1 MNHYSK
7 LLLSVFI
14 AFVMYTAAL
23 ALPNLSAPVYGKS
36 YESRLSDIRNR
47 KKNIESD
54 IRKLKNDK
62 GALSNELKNLD
73 SELLTA
79 ENELETAQQNMKEQ
93 EFERDSLQKDLDIKN
108 ADLDK
113 KRAQLGERSV
123 EIYKQGDLSY
133 LDLVFGAE
141 DFGDFINRVFFLQII
156 YDNDQSLIDSVKNG
170 IAEVTLKKVAVNQ
183 KINEIKD
190 LQTEIKARIEG
201 ITELQDTKKRAMD
214 VLDKDIDI
222 YEKSVKELE
231 EESKRIQREL
241 ANLAKK
247 GGGYKGKPWTSKF
260 LKPVSGEVRSGFGYR
275 IHPIYK
281 RRKFHMGVDISA
293 SYGTPIK
300 AGGDGKVVFAD
311 WRGGYGKCVII
322 DHGKSV
328 STLYGH
334 MSSISVANGD
344 IVKAG
349 SIIGKV
355 GSTGL
360 STGPH
365 VHFEV
370 RINGEPVDPLGK
382 L

>member
-1 MNHYSK
+1 MNHYSRIV
-7 LLLSVFI
+7 LIVFLGVFI
-14 AFVMYTAAL
+14 YIAIL
-23 ALPNLSAPVYGKS
+23 AIPNFGKTVYAKS
-36 YESRLSDIRNR
+36 YSSKLSEIRNR

-62 GALSNELKNLD
+62 GALSTEMKNLD
-73 SELLTA
+73 NELLTA
-79 ENELETAQQNMKEQ
+79 EDELSATKTNLKTQETEKE
-93 EFERDSLQKDLDIKN
+93 RLQKELDEKNLDLDN
-108 ADLDK
+108 
-113 KRAQLGERSV
+113 KRVQLGERSV
-123 EIYKQGDLSY
+123 ELYKQGDLSY

-156 YDNDQSLIDSVKNG
+156 YENDQSLIDSVKNG
-170 IAEVTLKKVAVNQ
+170 IAEVTLKQVAVNQ

-190 LQTEIKARIEG
+190 LKAEIEARIEE
-201 ITELQDTKKRAMD
+201 ITELKDTKKRAMS
-214 VLDKDIDI
+214 VLDQDIAI

-231 EESKRIQREL
+231 EESRRIQREL
-241 ANLAKK
+241 ANMQKQ
-247 GGGYKGKPWTSKF
+247 GGSYKGKPWTSRF
-260 LKPVSGEVRSGFGYR
+260 LKPVDGPIVSGFGYR

-281 RRKFHMGVDISA
+281 RKKFHMGVDISA
-293 SYGTPIK
+293 SYGKPIK

-322 DHGKSV
+322 DHGKGV

-344 IVKAG
+344 VVKAG
-349 SIIGKV
+349 SIIGKI

-365 VHFEV
+365 LHFEV